1 MAKKHYPDEE
11 EYIVSRKGRKP
22 GEIGKISRFLLIFL
36 IILILLAVYM
46 VVKYR
51 NSEPLTNESTEFWAE
66 IYDGDIDSSNI
77 SELEG
82 FDGKCKEGTPAY
94 LNIKNYIGGEEYMS
108 EIEFDGEVYRYSS
121 SVGNGIISGS
131 FSNEEYSYCTYYSG
145 TCDGDKIVLMSLS
158 RSQELAELDMK
169 SVYDEVI
176 KDSAGASGNYGEDQF
191 QVILLGYVE

>member
-46 VVKYR
+46 VIKYR

-82 FDGKCKEGTPAY
+82 FDAKCKEGIPAY
-94 LNIKNYIGGEEYMS
+94 LNIKNFIDDEEYMS
-108 EIEFDGEVYRYSS
+108 DIEFDGEVYRYSS

-131 FSNEEYSYCTYYSG
+131 FSNEEYPYCTYYSG
-145 TCDGDKIVLMSLS
+145 TCDGDKVVLMSLS
-158 RSQELAELDMK
+158 QSEELAELDMK
-169 SVYDEVI
+169 TVYDEVI
-176 KDSAGASGNYGEDQF
+176 KDSAGDSGNYSEDQF

>member
-46 VVKYR
+46 VIKYR

-82 FDGKCKEGTPAY
+82 
-94 LNIKNYIGGEEYMS
+94 
-108 EIEFDGEVYRYSS
+108 YR
-121 SVGNGIISGS
+121 
-131 FSNEEYSYCTYYSG
+131 
-145 TCDGDKIVLMSLS
+145 
-158 RSQELAELDMK
+158 Q
-169 SVYDEVI
+169 
-176 KDSAGASGNYGEDQF
+176 Q
-191 QVILLGYVE
+191 